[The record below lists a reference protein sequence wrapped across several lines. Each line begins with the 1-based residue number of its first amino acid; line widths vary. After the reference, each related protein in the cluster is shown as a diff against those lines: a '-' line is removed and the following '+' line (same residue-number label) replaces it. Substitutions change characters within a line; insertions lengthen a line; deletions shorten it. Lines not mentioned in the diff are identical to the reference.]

1 MAKVLIEI
9 DRGNGWQVRQEG
21 EADMT
26 AAMIAQLLPEYCTQY
41 PHRAFL
47 DGVLV
52 ASATPGRKVK
62 VVQPKIREVTRRDAS
77 PSAGLDQEWVE
88 YQVVKGRIILSR
100 HGLRSAAETALAA
113 TQTEAIIPI

>member
-1 MAKVLIEI
+1 MANVRIEI
-9 DRGNGWQVRQEG
+9 DRGNGWQLRQEG

-62 VVQPKIREVTRRDAS
+62 VV
-77 PSAGLDQEWVE
+77 
-88 YQVVKGRIILSR
+88 R
-100 HGLRSAAETALAA
+100 H
-113 TQTEAIIPI
+113 